1 MHLAP
6 SRGRGRAP
14 LEFRAAAVRTR
25 CDPVWGTETRRYFM
39 TELIPRRQPAWR
51 APMGALVA
59 AISLALTGLSS
70 QAQVQ
75 TAQMLQQYQSQGAQQ
90 QSQPAITSGGD
101 ASSQDMSGPVRLR
114 QNNASQTNN
123 NPNGSLGFRNA
134 REQDKPYRPGEFELF
149 VNKLANTLPVLAPDG
164 KITLDD
170 TSVRRFGAE
179 LVTPELAGDYAADFM
194 PQVPQDYLITPGD
207 EIALTI
213 WGSVDADLRLTVDRA
228 GRLNIPRV
236 GSVLVA
242 GVRYGDLPSLL
253 NQRVAQVF
261 RNFQLSV
268 SLGQLRSIRIYVT
281 GFTTKPGSYTVSS
294 LSTVVNGLM
303 RAGGPSAAGTF
314 RNIELRRAGKL
325 VSTLDLYDLLIK
337 GDRTGDRVLQPE
349 DVIHIGAVGTQTAV
363 IGSVNKP
370 AIFELKKGETVDD
383 VLRMAGGLTAVA
395 DRGRLSVERL
405 DERIG
410 ARVAQLRL
418 PEDLKQTPA
427 NGDVLRAFSAVEA
440 TLPQDK
446 QNKRVRIEG
455 EVARP
460 GDYILPPNSSITD
473 AIRVAGGLT
482 PNAYVFGTEFSRESV
497 RQTQQE
503 NYERALRD
511 LETEFA
517 KRTSTQRALSADEAA
532 VQASQGSAATRLIER
547 LRAVRPTGRIVLQL
561 DPVSAQLPELAIE
574 SGDRIYVPAVPTT
587 VGVFGSVFNGGSY
600 LYSSERKVT
609 DYVKLAGGT
618 TRGADDG
625 SAFVLRANGS
635 VVSARQSSGF
645 FSSGNLNVP
654 ALPGDTVFVP
664 EELNKTTFIQA
675 AKEWTQILYQF
686 GLGAAALKTIR
697 E

>member
-1 MHLAP
+1 
-6 SRGRGRAP
+6 
-14 LEFRAAAVRTR
+14 
-25 CDPVWGTETRRYFM
+25 
-39 TELIPRRQPAWR
+39 
-51 APMGALVA
+51 
-59 AISLALTGLSS
+59 
-70 QAQVQ
+70 
-75 TAQMLQQYQSQGAQQ
+75 
-90 QSQPAITSGGD
+90 
-101 ASSQDMSGPVRLR
+101 
-114 QNNASQTNN
+114 
-123 NPNGSLGFRNA
+123 
-134 REQDKPYRPGEFELF
+134 
-149 VNKLANTLPVLAPDG
+149 
-164 KITLDD
+164 
-170 TSVRRFGAE
+170 
-179 LVTPELAGDYAADFM
+179 M
-194 PQVPQDYLITPGD
+194 PQVPADYLITPGD

-213 WGSVDADLRLTVDRA
+213 WGSVDADLRLVVDRA

-236 GSVLVA
+236 GSVLVS

-281 GFTTKPGSYTVSS
+281 GFTAKPGSYTVSS

-325 VSTLDLYDLLIK
+325 VSRLDLYDLLIK
-337 GDRTGDRVLQPE
+337 GDRSGDRVLQPE

-410 ARVAQLRL
+410 ARVSQLRL
-418 PEDLKQTPA
+418 PEDLNQTPSS
-427 NGDVLRAFSAVEA
+427 GDVLRAFSAVEA

-460 GDYILPPNSSITD
+460 GDYILPPNSSIGD

-497 RQTQQE
+497 RMTQQE

-517 KRTSTQRALSADEAA
+517 KRTSTQRALTADEAA
-532 VQASQGSAATRLIER
+532 IQASQGSGATRLIER

-561 DPVSAQLPELAIE
+561 DPVAAQLPDLVIE
-574 SGDRIYVPAVPTT
+574 SGDRIYIPSIPTS

-600 LYSSERKVT
+600 LYSNDRKVT
-609 DYVKLAGGT
+609 DYVRLAGGT

-645 FSSGNLNVP
+645 FSGGNLDVP

-664 EELNKTTFIQA
+664 EELNKTTFLQS

-686 GLGAAALKTIR
+686 GLGAAALQTLKN
-697 E
+697 

>member
-1 MHLAP
+1 
-6 SRGRGRAP
+6 
-14 LEFRAAAVRTR
+14 
-25 CDPVWGTETRRYFM
+25 M

-59 AISLALTGLSS
+59 AISLAITGLSS

-75 TAQMLQQYQSQGAQQ
+75 TTQMLQQYQSGQSNAQQ
-90 QSQPAITSGGD
+90 QQQQQSINTGND
-101 ASSQDMSGPVRLR
+101 ASGQDSGGPVRLR
-114 QNNASQTNN
+114 QSNSSQFNN
-123 NPNGSLGFRNA
+123 NQNGGFSNRNA

-149 VNKLANTLPVLAPDG
+149 VNKLANTLPVLTPDG

-337 GDRTGDRVLQPE
+337 GDRSGDRVLQPE

-497 RQTQQE
+497 QKTQQE

-517 KRTSTQRALSADEAA
+517 KKTSTQRALSADEAA
-532 VQASQGSAATRLIER
+532 AQAVQSTGASRLIER

-561 DPVSAQLPELAIE
+561 DPNAAQLPELVVE
-574 SGDRIYVPAVPTT
+574 NGDRIYVPSVPTT

-600 LYSSERKVT
+600 LYSGDRKVT
-609 DYVKLAGGT
+609 DYVKLAGGP

-645 FSSGNLNVP
+645 FSSGDLNVP

-664 EELNKTTFIQA
+664 EELDKTTFIQA

-697 E
+697 N

>member
-1 MHLAP
+1 M
-6 SRGRGRAP
+6 
-14 LEFRAAAVRTR
+14 
-25 CDPVWGTETRRYFM
+25 
-39 TELIPRRQPAWR
+39 
-51 APMGALVA
+51 
-59 AISLALTGLSS
+59 
-70 QAQVQ
+70 
-75 TAQMLQQYQSQGAQQ
+75 
-90 QSQPAITSGGD
+90 
-101 ASSQDMSGPVRLR
+101 
-114 QNNASQTNN
+114 
-123 NPNGSLGFRNA
+123 
-134 REQDKPYRPGEFELF
+134 
-149 VNKLANTLPVLAPDG
+149 
-164 KITLDD
+164 
-170 TSVRRFGAE
+170 
-179 LVTPELAGDYAADFM
+179 
-194 PQVPQDYLITPGD
+194 
-207 EIALTI
+207 
-213 WGSVDADLRLTVDRA
+213 
-228 GRLNIPRV
+228 
-236 GSVLVA
+236 
-242 GVRYGDLPSLL
+242 
-253 NQRVAQVF
+253 
-261 RNFQLSV
+261 
-268 SLGQLRSIRIYVT
+268 
-281 GFTTKPGSYTVSS
+281 
-294 LSTVVNGLM
+294 
-303 RAGGPSAAGTF
+303 
-314 RNIELRRAGKL
+314 ELRRAGKL

-370 AIFELKKGETVDD
+370 AIFELKKGETVND

-517 KRTSTQRALSADEAA
+517 KKTSTQRALTADEATA
-532 VQASQGSAATRLIER
+532 QATQSTGASRLIER

-561 DPVSAQLPELAIE
+561 DPNAAQLPELVVE
-574 SGDRIYVPAVPTT
+574 SGDRIFVPAVPTT

-600 LYSSERKVT
+600 LYSGERKVT
-609 DYVKLAGGT
+609 DYVKLAGGP

-645 FSSGNLNVP
+645 FSGGDLNVP

-664 EELNKTTFIQA
+664 EELNKTTFMQA

-697 E
+697 N

>member
-1 MHLAP
+1 MTESILRRTP
-6 SRGRGRAP
+6 IRRRTP
-14 LEFRAAAVRTR
+14 LLAAA
-25 CDPVWGTETRRYFM
+25 
-39 TELIPRRQPAWR
+39 LLA
-51 APMGALVA
+51 AL
-59 AISLALTGLSS
+59 SGGGH
-70 QAQVQ
+70 AQVQ
-75 TAQMLQQYQSQGAQQ
+75 TQQMLQNYQNSQAASQQ
-90 QSQPAITSGGD
+90 QQQQLTTNQDGSNLDNGG
-101 ASSQDMSGPVRLR
+101 PIRLR
-114 QNNASQTNN
+114 QSTPSSNGQTG
-123 NPNGSLGFRNA
+123 NGATGNQPLRGDATGTGQSLQER
-134 REQDKPYRPGEFELF
+134 RPPPYRPGEFELF
-149 VNKLANTLPVLAPDG
+149 VNKLADTLPILGPDG
-164 KITLDD
+164 RLTLDD

-179 LVTPELAGDYAADFM
+179 LVTPQLAGDSADFM
-194 PQVPQDYLITPGD
+194 PQVPPDYLLTPGD
-207 EIALTI
+207 EITLTI

-236 GSVLVA
+236 GSVPVT
-242 GVRYGDLPSLL
+242 GVRYGDLQAVLT
-253 NQRVAQVF
+253 QRVAQVF

-268 SLGQLRSIRIYVT
+268 SLGQLRSVRIYVT
-281 GFTTKPGSYTVSS
+281 GFTAKPGSYTVSS
-294 LSTVVNGLM
+294 LSTVVAGLM
-303 RAGGPSAAGTF
+303 KAGGPSAAGTF
-314 RNIELRRAGKL
+314 RNIELRRGGKL
-325 VSTLDLYDLLIK
+325 VGTLDLYDLLIK
-337 GDRTGDRVLQPE
+337 GDRSGDRVLQPE
-349 DVIHIGAVGTQTAV
+349 DVIHIGPVGTQTAV

-405 DERIG
+405 DDRAG

-455 EVARP
+455 EVAQP
-460 GDYILPPNSSITD
+460 GDYILPPNSSILD

-482 PNAYVFGTEFSRESV
+482 PKAYVFGTEFARESV

-503 NYERALRD
+503 NYDRALRD

-517 KRTSTQRALSADEAA
+517 KTTSTQRALNADEAQ
-532 VQASQGSAATRLIER
+532 VQASRSSAASRLIER
-547 LRAVRPTGRIVLQL
+547 LRSIRPTGRIVLQL
-561 DPVSAQLPELAIE
+561 DPRTPQLPELVVE
-574 SGDRIYVPAVPTT
+574 SGDRIYIPSFPTT

-600 LYSSERKVT
+600 LYSEERKVT
-609 DYVKLAGGT
+609 DYVRLAGGT

-625 SAFVLRANGS
+625 SAFVVRANGS
-635 VVSARQSSGF
+635 VVSARQGSGI
-645 FSSGNLNVP
+645 FSAGLDVP

-664 EELNKTTFIQA
+664 EELNKTTFIQL

-697 E
+697 Q

>member
-1 MHLAP
+1 
-6 SRGRGRAP
+6 
-14 LEFRAAAVRTR
+14 
-25 CDPVWGTETRRYFM
+25 M
-39 TELIPRRQPAWR
+39 TDLIPRRQHAWR

-75 TAQMLQQYQSQGAQQ
+75 TAQMLQQYQGAQQ
-90 QSQPAITSGGD
+90 QQQQSINPGSD
-101 ASSQDMSGPVRLR
+101 AYGADSTGPVRLR
-114 QNNASQTNN
+114 APNASQNNN
-123 NPNGSLGFRNA
+123 NPGNGLNNQGLRNA
-134 REQDKPYRPGEFELF
+134 RELDKPYRPGEFELF

-370 AIFELKKGETVDD
+370 AIFELKKGETVND

-517 KRTSTQRALSADEAA
+517 KKTSTQRALTADEATA
-532 VQASQGSAATRLIER
+532 QATQSTGASRLIER

-561 DPVSAQLPELAIE
+561 DPNAAQLPELVVE
-574 SGDRIYVPAVPTT
+574 SGDRIFVPAVPTT

-600 LYSSERKVT
+600 LYSGERKVT
-609 DYVKLAGGT
+609 DYVKLAGGP

-625 SAFVLRANGS
+625 SSFVLRANGS

-645 FSSGNLNVP
+645 FSGGDLNVP

-664 EELNKTTFIQA
+664 EELNKTTFMQA

-697 E
+697 N

>member
-1 MHLAP
+1 
-6 SRGRGRAP
+6 
-14 LEFRAAAVRTR
+14 
-25 CDPVWGTETRRYFM
+25 M
-39 TELIPRRQPAWR
+39 TDLIPRRQHAWR

-75 TAQMLQQYQSQGAQQ
+75 TAQMLQQYQGAQQ
-90 QSQPAITSGGD
+90 QQQQSINPGSD
-101 ASSQDMSGPVRLR
+101 AYGADSTGPVRLR
-114 QNNASQTNN
+114 APNASQNNN
-123 NPNGSLGFRNA
+123 NPGNGLNNQGLRNA
-134 REQDKPYRPGEFELF
+134 RELDKPYRPGEFELF

-370 AIFELKKGETVDD
+370 AIFELKKGETVND

-517 KRTSTQRALSADEAA
+517 KKTSTQRALTADEATA
-532 VQASQGSAATRLIER
+532 QATQSTGASRLIER

-561 DPVSAQLPELAIE
+561 DPNAAQLPELVVE
-574 SGDRIYVPAVPTT
+574 SGDRIFVPAVPTT

-600 LYSSERKVT
+600 LYSGERKVT
-609 DYVKLAGGT
+609 DYVKLAGGP

-645 FSSGNLNVP
+645 FSGGDLNVP

-664 EELNKTTFIQA
+664 EELNKTTFMQA

-697 E
+697 N

>member
-1 MHLAP
+1 
-6 SRGRGRAP
+6 
-14 LEFRAAAVRTR
+14 
-25 CDPVWGTETRRYFM
+25 M
-39 TELIPRRQPAWR
+39 TELIPRRQPVWR

-59 AISLALTGLSS
+59 AISLTMPWVGSH
-70 QAQVQ
+70 AQVQ
-75 TAQMLQQYQSQGAQQ
+75 TAQMLQNYQGGQGTLQQQQQQ
-90 QSQPAITSGGD
+90 QSQQQQITTGGD
-101 ASSQDMSGPVRLR
+101 AYGQDAGGPVRLR
-114 QNNASQTNN
+114 QQGASQNN
-123 NPNGSLGFRNA
+123 NIRSGQNTDANGYP
-134 REQDKPYRPGEFELF
+134 REPRLPYRPGEFELF
-149 VNKLANTLPVLAPDG
+149 VNKLAGTLPVLAPDG

-179 LVTPELAGDYAADFM
+179 LVTPELAGEQGADFM
-194 PQVPQDYLITPGD
+194 PQVPADYLITPGD

-213 WGSVDADLRLTVDRA
+213 WGSVDADLRLVVDRA

-236 GSVLVA
+236 GSVLVS

-281 GFTTKPGSYTVSS
+281 GFTAKPGSYTVSS

-325 VSTLDLYDLLIK
+325 VSRLDLYDLLIK
-337 GDRTGDRVLQPE
+337 GDRSGDRVLQPE

-410 ARVAQLRL
+410 ARVSQLRL
-418 PEDLKQTPA
+418 PEDLTQTPA
-427 NGDVLRAFSAVEA
+427 SGDVLRAFSAVEA

-460 GDYILPPNSSITD
+460 GDYILPPNSSIGD

-497 RQTQQE
+497 RMTQQE

-517 KRTSTQRALSADEAA
+517 KRTSTQRALTADEAA
-532 VQASQGSAATRLIER
+532 IQASQGSGATRLIER

-561 DPVSAQLPELAIE
+561 DPIAAQLPDLVIE
-574 SGDRIYVPAVPTT
+574 SGDRIYIPSIPTS

-600 LYSSERKVT
+600 LYSNERKVT
-609 DYVKLAGGT
+609 DYVRLAGGT

-645 FSSGNLNVP
+645 FSSGNLDVP

-664 EELNKTTFIQA
+664 EELNKTTFLQS

-686 GLGAAALKTIR
+686 GLGAAALQTLKN
-697 E
+697 

>member
-1 MHLAP
+1 
-6 SRGRGRAP
+6 
-14 LEFRAAAVRTR
+14 
-25 CDPVWGTETRRYFM
+25 M
-39 TELIPRRQPAWR
+39 TELIPRRQHAWR

-75 TAQMLQQYQSQGAQQ
+75 TAQMLQQYQGAQQ
-90 QSQPAITSGGD
+90 QQQQSINTGSD
-101 ASSQDMSGPVRLR
+101 AYGADSTGPVRLR
-114 QNNASQTNN
+114 APNASQNNN
-123 NPNGSLGFRNA
+123 NPANGLNNQGLRNA
-134 REQDKPYRPGEFELF
+134 RELDKPYRPGEFELF

-370 AIFELKKGETVDD
+370 AIFELKKGETVND

-517 KRTSTQRALSADEAA
+517 KKTSTQRALTADEATA
-532 VQASQGSAATRLIER
+532 QATQSTGASRLIER

-561 DPVSAQLPELAIE
+561 DPNAAQLPELVVE
-574 SGDRIYVPAVPTT
+574 SGDRIFVPAVPTT

-600 LYSSERKVT
+600 LYSGERKVT
-609 DYVKLAGGT
+609 DYVKLAGGP

-645 FSSGNLNVP
+645 FSGGDLNVP

-664 EELNKTTFIQA
+664 EELNKTTFMQA

-697 E
+697 N